1 MPKKLLLMCYCR
13 RGEPAS
19 RNLLG
24 ALTDIATM
32 RLPGAVLKVEKVEL
46 GVDSEIT
53 GSRRVT
59 GSPVLDVVIDG
70 ELGGRFYGERTTDEL
85 RAILQELLAEAERR

>member
-1 MPKKLLLMCYCR
+1 LPRKLLLVCYCR

-19 RNLLG
+19 RKLLG
-24 ALTDIATM
+24 ALTDIGST
-32 RLPGAVLKVEKVEL
+32 RLPGVLLQVEKVEL
-46 GVDSEIT
+46 GTDSDLT

-59 GSPVLDVVIDG
+59 GSPVLDVIIDG

-85 RAILQELLAEAERR
+85 RAILQELLVEAESH